1 VKQYHFTIALTAE
14 EFKLAYSG
22 SVKNVIVQTIEGAR
36 VQIPV
41 MRLQPFL
48 LPGGVH
54 GKFRLIIDQNNKF
67 VRLERLQ

>member
-1 VKQYHFTIALTAE
+1 MKQFHFSISLTPQ

-22 SVKNVIVQTIEGAR
+22 SVKQVIVLTDEGSR

-48 LPGGVH
+48 LPNGVF
-54 GKFRLIIDQNNKF
+54 GRFRLIIDQNNKF
-67 VRLERLQ
+67 VRLERL